1 MGKDLPSE
9 LKLLD
14 PTAPSSVPAANISP
28 RLHGMEGTNIGML
41 DNGKPNFDLL
51 LATLEEL
58 LLVRYT
64 SASVTRRRKPTVAA
78 GVPERMKEELLGCD
92 SVITGLGD

>member
-1 MGKDLPSE
+1 MNKSTPSK

-14 PTAPSSVPAANISP
+14 PTAPSSMTGAEVAP
-28 RLHGMEGTNIGML
+28 RLTGVEGKKIGML

-58 LLVRYT
+58 LLDRHP
-64 SASVTRRRKPTVAA
+64 SASVARRRKPTVAA
-78 GVPERMKEELLGCD
+78 AAPEEIREDLLSCD
-92 SVITGLGD
+92 SIITGLGD